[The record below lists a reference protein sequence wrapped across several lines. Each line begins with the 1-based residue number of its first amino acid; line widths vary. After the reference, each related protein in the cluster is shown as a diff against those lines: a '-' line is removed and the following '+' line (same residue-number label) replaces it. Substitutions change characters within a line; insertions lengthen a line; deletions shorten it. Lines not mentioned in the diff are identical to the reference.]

1 MRVSHR
7 VVVSIALM
15 LVCSEAMAEVT
26 YLSCSGTIRAGIPK
40 EGSSDETWMLSL
52 VVDTDKEIITV
63 DDQEPVQLSG
73 GSKNVLTFMSAAPT
87 QKGVSTG
94 TLNRITGKA
103 SINIIDPN
111 LGLLMFAGICK
122 KAQKIF

>member
-7 VVVSIALM
+7 IAVSIALM

-26 YLSCSGTIRAGIPK
+26 YLSCSGTIIRARIPK
-40 EGSSDETWMLSL
+40 ELSSEEQWALSL
-52 VVDTDKEIITV
+52 IVDSDGETITV
-63 DDQEPVQLSG
+63 DDHEPVKLSG
-73 GSKNVLTFMSAAPT
+73 GNVLTFMSADPT
-87 QKGVSTG
+87 QEGVSTG